1 MKTLGGKI
9 TSRDATVHNLDISPT
24 SRLIEVEGEAR
35 TVDRSWS
42 KHFWKA
48 NLASQKEAG
57 LYLPVVEDSQ
67 REPRNSNHQRTLRDQ
82 ANDITEVDRSAVYA
96 LDLTPDSWFDIFVL
110 SHIKHPFTPRSLP
123 QFPLINLYCSTL
135 KGGRDLSQ
143 ILLSVGLY

>member
-35 TVDRSWS
+35 TVDRSWN

-67 REPRNSNHQRTLRDQ
+67 REPRSGSHQRTLRDR
-82 ANDITEVDRSAVYA
+82 ANDITEVDRPAGHA
-96 LDLTPDSWFDIFVL
+96 LDLIPDSWSDIFVL

-123 QFPLINLYCSTL
+123 QFPVINLYCSTL

-143 ILLSVGLY
+143 MRLTVGLY